1 MDRRMSGIIIPAGFG
16 ANARESERTIEPMS
30 REAAM
35 RLGAAS
41 DVIQAMG
48 LQLVCPKCTQ
58 RFGPPHDGV
67 KGDNPPGSDVLDVTC
82 NCTIRRYRYGR

>member
-1 MDRRMSGIIIPAGFG
+1 MSGIIIPAGFG
-16 ANARESERTIEPMS
+16 TEPREAERTIVPMS

-58 RFGPPHDGV
+58 RFGPGKDGV
-67 KGDNPPGSDVLDVTC
+67 EGNNAPGSDVLEVSC
-82 NCTIRRYRYGR
+82 GCTVRRYRYGR

>member
-58 RFGPPHDGV
+58 RFGPGKDGV
-67 KGDNPPGSDVLDVTC
+67 EGNNPPGSDVLEVSC
-82 NCTIRRYRYGR
+82 GCTVRRYRYGR